1 MTGLSSG
8 DLMIAVC
15 DRCHVKMPYTKLQPD
30 GNSPGL
36 RVCRAC
42 SDDKD
47 PYRLPARQTEA
58 VSVQTPR
65 PDSGIAIS
73 SNYLL
78 ASPESYIITGAGSYI
93 KVSG

>member
-1 MTGLSSG
+1 MSGVSSG

-15 DRCHVKMPYTKLQPD
+15 DRCHVKMPYTKLRPD

-36 RVCRAC
+36 RVCNEC
-42 SDDKD
+42 WDNKD
-47 PYRLPARQTEA
+47 PYRFAARQTEA
-58 VSVQTPR
+58 VSVQNPR
-65 PDSGIAIS
+65 PDAGIAVS

-78 ASPESYIITGAGSYI
+78 AEPGSYIITGAGSYI